1 MNLRYHRLPG
11 VLLQVLFTKSSNQVH
26 RGLPVGSNPS
36 IPSRAVCW
44 LPSIILVKFSS
55 FSFSL
60 DELPG
65 YNDAPELRSVVLDSA
80 FPPSVY
86 LIRTIVRSDHDFI
99 LQLLEECQA
108 DAACN
113 KAYPKLKERLAALLN
128 NLEEGPLTTNGE
140 TVTLD
145 DVVEQLTFVG
155 GTRELENSTYVLI
168 QQQGHGTWNSA
179 DSCVDRSPLLSS
191 KIRR

>member
-1 MNLRYHRLPG
+1 
-11 VLLQVLFTKSSNQVH
+11 
-26 RGLPVGSNPS
+26 
-36 IPSRAVCW
+36 

-65 YNDAPELRSVVLDSA
+65 YNDAPELRSVVLNSA

-86 LIRTIVRSDHDFI
+86 LIRTIVRSDNDFI

-113 KAYPKLKERLAALLN
+113 EAYPK
-128 NLEEGPLTTNGE
+128 
-140 TVTLD
+140 
-145 DVVEQLTFVG
+145 
-155 GTRELENSTYVLI
+155 
-168 QQQGHGTWNSA
+168 
-179 DSCVDRSPLLSS
+179 
-191 KIRR
+191 